1 MVISKKIAH
10 WYDRRINAMKY
21 NVIAYNNVE
30 LNQTGWWAVG
40 ETKVVSQIAANTD
53 LTTKDGL
60 MSLAHMLKDEGASY
74 TANIRKLSFTDVTS
88 DIVEVRNKEDLKPI
102 CRLEK
107 IKF

>member
-1 MVISKKIAH
+1 MQKFKVIPF
-10 WYDRRINAMKY
+10 
-21 NVIAYNNVE
+21 
-30 LNQTGWWAVG
+30 
-40 ETKVVSQIAANTD
+40 TKCYKNDIGFWSIQESGPALQLLVDAD

-60 MSLAHMLKDEGASY
+60 MLLAHMLKNEGASY

-88 DIVEVRNKEDLKPI
+88 DIIEVKNKEDLKPI